1 MSIMEDGVL
10 EGVLPELIAL
20 RHNIHSRP
28 DLSGQVRIILNPE
41 FLIQLV
47 VPFHNYVST

>member
-10 EGVLPELIAL
+10 EGVLPELIDL
-20 RHNIHSRP
+20 CHTIHSRP
-28 DLSGQVRIILNPE
+28 DLSGQVRINLNSE

-47 VPFHNYVST
+47 VPFHNYASI